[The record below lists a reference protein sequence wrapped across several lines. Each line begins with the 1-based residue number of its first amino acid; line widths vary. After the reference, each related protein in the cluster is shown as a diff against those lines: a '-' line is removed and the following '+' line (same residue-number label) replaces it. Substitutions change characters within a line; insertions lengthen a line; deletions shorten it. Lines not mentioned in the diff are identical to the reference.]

1 MTIDYRNG
9 NLMEVPSGHIVHG
22 CNARGV
28 MGSGV
33 ALQIKNKWPSVY
45 QDYRQAFQEQ
55 GLRLGD
61 VQPVVVSPELVV
73 WNAITQKTYGSGPH
87 RYVDYEA
94 IARCF
99 EKINT
104 LVSDYPDVEQKIHIP
119 KIGAGLAG
127 GDWPAIAAIIDSV
140 VNVPVIVWVYP

>member
-9 NLMEVPSGHIVHG
+9 NLLEVSGGHIVHG
-22 CNARGV
+22 CNALGV

-73 WNAITQKTYGSGPH
+73 WNAITQKTYGSDPH

-104 LVSDYPDVEQKIHIP
+104 LVSDYPDVEHKIHIP